1 MKFGKGDA
9 SVDSMHVHDAIAL
22 ARLAPA
28 NANRPAT
35 SVIHDTPDARLVLFR
50 LAPSQAVAVHTSPST
65 VILTVLSG
73 SGLLTGG
80 ANDQDI
86 TQGDVV
92 TVEPSEPHGMRAV
105 TEELVILA
113 TITPRPGTRKG

>member
-1 MKFGKGDA
+1 
-9 SVDSMHVHDAIAL
+9 MHVHDAIAQ

-28 NANRPAT
+28 SATRPAT
-35 SVIHDTPDARLVLFR
+35 SVIHDSADARLVLFR
-50 LAPSQAVAVHTSPST
+50 IAPSQAVAVHTSPST
-65 VILTVLSG
+65 VILTVLAG

-80 ANDQDI
+80 ATDQEI
-86 TQGDVV
+86 TEGDVV
-92 TVEPSEPHGMRAV
+92 TVEPSEPHGMRSV